1 MDFKNFSTT
10 KFTYLT
16 RWVGKKNQTITR
28 AFTCALGNFSSKFG
42 ESAGII
48 FHYENVVLMRAKMS
62 VGKWKLR
69 YDGISRLME
78 GIVYIRCCQ
87 VQVGLYLQCFPSQS
101 NTLSVASPRELHRQI
116 TLFLC
121 WKKTIALVLSMGEQS
136 AQDIFEQWSIIS
148 KHNLWLS
155 PTKQSFRRRRRI
167 LSTNVLVRLSIIDH
181 SVRYIPHVYVT
192 RMSFV
197 LLSRWT
203 KQLTTQPYNNEINIE
218 KLCSTFAWL
227 TRDRLQSTYNF

>member
-1 MDFKNFSTT
+1 MPVTFSNKWISKIFRQPSSHT
-10 KFTYLT
+10 LLDELA
-16 RWVGKKNQTITR
+16 KNQTITR
-28 AFTCALGNFSSKFG
+28 AFTCALGNLSSKFG

-87 VQVGLYLQCFPSQS
+87 VQVYLQCFPSQS

-121 WKKTIALVLSMGEQS
+121 WKKTIALVLSIGEQS

-167 LSTNVLVRLSIIDH
+167 FSTNVLMRLSIIDH

-192 RMSFV
+192 RMPFV

-227 TRDRLQSTYNF
+227 ARDRLQ

>member
-1 MDFKNFSTT
+1 MRKCSWASENSAMTEFPDWWKELYIFAAVRFRY
-10 KFTYLT
+10 TY
-16 RWVGKKNQTITR
+16 
-28 AFTCALGNFSSKFG
+28 
-42 ESAGII
+42 SA
-48 FHYENVVLMRAKMS
+48 
-62 VGKWKLR
+62 
-69 YDGISRLME
+69 
-78 GIVYIRCCQ
+78 
-87 VQVGLYLQCFPSQS
+87 FPSQS

-121 WKKTIALVLSMGEQS
+121 WKKTIALVLSIGEQS

-167 LSTNVLVRLSIIDH
+167 LSTNVLMRLSIIDH

-227 TRDRLQSTYNF
+227 ARDRLQ